1 MEYAI
6 YVYLAILTIIL
17 AFKGTTT
24 QSKKLDYLLFV
35 SLIALSLVVR
45 QTPHSDIPVYIDNM
59 KVSLSDMLRN
69 MYWLKNIVYWGTTSI
84 LYHLG
89 LSPFTIFLIL
99 DTLSFWL
106 ILKARNN
113 KNIPYYFIPLYYVCF
128 IGIFGLQNIYR
139 QYLASVLLIY
149 IYTIIREKP
158 TLGYLLFAI
167 AILIHNSSFIMAGI
181 LYLEQK
187 EGAINKHLYVLT
199 LLLAIPIVPYI
210 FSTDYMYNTGQNYN
224 LLYLVIVSILTIFII
239 FSIRLI
245 NSLKT
250 PYHLSSQSPIYLVF
264 FAISAYFTM
273 GTSLYYERLM
283 LVILPFLILFTANCI
298 KFYKIRNTLNLAFAI
313 GLIIPTFTF
322 QATQAMLNNAIFL
335 LDD

>member
-45 QTPHSDIPVYIDNM
+45 QAPHSDMLVYIDNM

-69 MYWLKNIVYWGTTSI
+69 TYWSKNIAYWGTTSV
-84 LYHLG
+84 LYHFG
-89 LSPFTIFLIL
+89 LSPLAIFLIL

-113 KNIPYYFIPLYYVCF
+113 KSIPYYFISLYYACF

-149 IYTIIREKP
+149 IYSIIREKP
-158 TLGYLLFAI
+158 IVGYALFVI
-167 AILIHNSSFIMAGI
+167 AIFIHSSSFIMAGI
-181 LYLEQK
+181 LYLEQNK
-187 EGAINKHLYVLT
+187 GAINKHIYFLS
-199 LLLAIPIVPYI
+199 LLLAIPIIPYI

-224 LLYLVIVSILTIFII
+224 LLYLVIVSILTLFII
-239 FSIRLI
+239 LSIKLI
-245 NSLKT
+245 NSLKIS
-250 PYHLSSQSPIYLVF
+250 YHLSFQSPVYLAF
-264 FAISAYFTM
+264 FAVASYFTM

-283 LVILPFLILFTANCI
+283 LVILPFLILFTTNCI
-298 KFYKIRNTLNLAFAI
+298 KFYKIRKTLNLSLAI

-322 QATQAMLNNAIFL
+322 QATQAMLNNARFL
-335 LDD
+335 FDD